1 MQSKS
6 QSRNLLRR
14 ISRAAVAGL
23 AILVV
28 VMIVSAPYALAQTYS
43 VLHNFT
49 GGLDGKNPYAGLTM
63 DAAGNLYGTTCGANC
78 IAGASNAGT
87 VFRLSKN
94 GSSWPFTPL
103 YTFRGGNDGAGPAA
117 RVIIGPNGTLYG
129 TTLYGGGS
137 GCGGTGCGT
146 VFNLRPP
153 PSVPPSIFGGWTET
167 ILYRFQGGSDGAY
180 PGFGDLVF
188 DASGN
193 IYGTT
198 QEGGNA
204 NAGTVFE
211 LTPSGGGWTEN
222 VLYTFSGGSDGNG
235 PLGTLVFV
243 GAGNLYGTTI
253 GGGGSDL
260 GTVFELTPSASG
272 WTETVLHNFQG
283 GSDGSYPI
291 GGVTDQFY
299 YGTVGTT
306 SQAGTNGGG
315 TAFVLNNQM
324 FLYSFPNGSGSYY
337 PGPWSSLVYGPIGY
351 SATTYADGAHQYGS
365 VFYMYGCAGWEADT
379 LHDFTGGQDGAYP
392 VSSIAFDANG
402 NMFGTASEGGAYG
415 FGVVF
420 EITAPSEDVSQ
431 CAKSQ

>member
-23 AILVV
+23 AIVVV
-28 VMIVSAPYALAQTYS
+28 VMVVSAPCAQAQTYS

-49 GGLDGKNPYAGLTM
+49 GGVDGRNPSAGLTM

-87 VFRLSKN
+87 VFRLTKN
-94 GSSWPFTPL
+94 GPFTPL

-117 RVIIGPNGTLYG
+117 RVIIGPNGSLYG
-129 TTLYGGGS
+129 TTIYGGGS
-137 GCGGTGCGT
+137 GCGGSGCGT

-153 PSVPPSIFGGWTET
+153 PTIQPNILGGWTET
-167 ILYRFQGGSDGAY
+167 VIYRFQGGSDGAN

-198 QEGGNA
+198 QNGGA
-204 NAGTVFE
+204 LGEGTVFE
-211 LTPSGGGWTEN
+211 LTPSGSGWTEN
-222 VLYTFSGGSDGNG
+222 VLYTFGGGSDGAYPEAG
-235 PLGTLVFV
+235 VVLGS
-243 GAGNLYGTTI
+243 AGNLYGTTLM
-253 GGGGSDL
+253 GGYGY

-272 WTETVLHNFQG
+272 WTETILHNFQG
-283 GSDGSYPI
+283 GSDGSYPM
-291 GGVTDQFY
+291 GGVTQGIY

-315 TAFVLNNQM
+315 TVFVLNNQM
-324 FLYSFPNGSGSYY
+324 FLYSFPNGDPYFY

-351 SATTYADGAHQYGS
+351 TGTTYSDGAHQYGS
-365 VFYMYGCAGWEADT
+365 VFYMYGCAG
-379 LHDFTGGQDGAYP
+379 
-392 VSSIAFDANG
+392 
-402 NMFGTASEGGAYG
+402 
-415 FGVVF
+415 
-420 EITAPSEDVSQ
+420 
-431 CAKSQ
+431 